1 MHPLFNSPLRLSG
14 LLLVWALLVT
24 SISWVLSQA
33 NHLPFGDSLLLFA
46 PPYFLALVFIL
57 PVYYICRGL
66 PLNDT
71 SILMLFASHL
81 LTALVIMG
89 IWSMLGNAFAGW
101 LGSVT
106 NSPQWLEYYGQATV
120 LNNGLLFILLTVLV
134 LLHYL
139 YFTLEKTR
147 HLEQAALQQ
156 QLLVSQAELQTLR
169 ATVHPHFLFN
179 SLNTLASVT
188 LKDADKAHR
197 LCHLLADFLR
207 YSVAYSKQETV
218 SLRDELEHIQNYLGI
233 ERERFGDR
241 LQTDFVIDDEILSVE
256 LPPLILFPVVE
267 NAVKHGIDSLIE
279 GGVIKIEGHR
289 KGSNLMLKVSNPVD
303 ELGQK
308 ARGTGHGLLSLE
320 RRLKNRYGEH
330 ARIRRD
336 KQKGIFS
343 VALYIPMQEA
353 LITRL
358 NESGD
363 SREHIES

>member
-1 MHPLFNSPLRLSG
+1 MHPLLNSPLRLSG

-24 SISWVLSQA
+24 GISWILSQA
-33 NHLPFGDSLLLFA
+33 NQTPFGDSLLLFA
-46 PPYFLALVFIL
+46 PLYFLALIFIL
-57 PVYYICRGL
+57 PVYYVCRGL

-71 SILMLFASHL
+71 SVLMLLGSHG

-89 IWSMLGNAFAGW
+89 IWSMLGSAYAGW
-101 LGSVT
+101 LNTLTDSQ
-106 NSPQWLEYYGQATV
+106 QWQEYYGEATV

-147 HLEQAALQQ
+147 HLERAALQQ
-156 QLLVSQAELQTLR
+156 KLLVSQAELQTLR

-179 SLNTLASVT
+179 SLNTLANVT

-241 LQTDFVIDDEILSVE
+241 LQTEFVIDDEVLDVE
-256 LPPLILFPVVE
+256 LPPLILFPVIE

-279 GGVIKIEGHR
+279 GGQIQVEAHR
-289 KGSNLMLKVSNPVD
+289 KGSNLLLKVSNQVD

-330 ARIRRD
+330 ARIQRD
-336 KQKGIFS
+336 KQKGKFS

-353 LITRL
+353 LTARQDGSIAGK
-358 NESGD
+358 EKP
-363 SREHIES
+363 E